1 MMTTSNPTFPQ
12 PRAFASLKE
21 EAEACMR
28 RGDQREAI
36 RLWIKIASLLGEQTP
51 EEVYHRLGVAYG
63 SLQECFGGN
72 EDENRTRGDCHKHAV
87 LRQLH
92 DGLVP
97 DLYVEIGVDQGQ
109 SLALARGRA
118 IGVDARPNLSLT
130 VPLPDTA
137 RIIAQSSDAFFRGQ
151 AASLL
156 RPPPDLVFIDGMH
169 LFEFA
174 LRDFRN
180 VERLA
185 HPATLIVI
193 DDIYPCHPAQATR
206 LPFTGSWTGDVWKL
220 LPILRRWRPD
230 LRWMTLDAQG
240 TGLLLVTGLNP
251 DSRILWQEY
260 AGILSEY
267 LSDQEP
273 PAEIL
278 EREGALASDNPLLT
292 QWLRVLPRCRKE
304 GWTRERLLGELIGSR
319 D

>member
-1 MMTTSNPTFPQ
+1 MTTSNLTFLQ
-12 PRAFASLKE
+12 TRGFDSLRE
-21 EAEACMR
+21 EAEAYMR
-28 RGDQREAI
+28 LGDQREAI

-63 SLQECFGGN
+63 SLKDCFGGN
-72 EDENRTRGDCHKHAV
+72 EEENRTRGDCHKHAV

-92 DGLVP
+92 DRLVP

-118 IGVDARPNLSLT
+118 IGIDARPNLGLT
-130 VPLPDTA
+130 VPLPDTV

-251 DSRILWQEY
+251 GNQVLWHEY
-260 AGILSEY
+260 DGIVSEY
-267 LSDQEP
+267 LSIQQP

-278 EREGALASDNPLLT
+278 DREGALASDNPLLT
-292 QWLRVLPRCRKE
+292 QWLRMMPRARKE
-304 GWTRERLLGELIGSR
+304 GWTGERLQAELIGITY
-319 D
+319 

>member
-1 MMTTSNPTFPQ
+1 MTTFNLTFPQ
-12 PRAFASLKE
+12 TRAFDSLRE
-21 EAEACMR
+21 GAEACMR
-28 RGDQREAI
+28 LGDQREAI

-63 SLQECFGGN
+63 SLQDCFGGN
-72 EDENRTRGDCHKHAV
+72 EEENRTRGDCHKHAV

-92 DGLVP
+92 DRLEP
-97 DLYVEIGVDQGQ
+97 DLYLEIGVDQGQ

-118 IGVDARPNLSLT
+118 IGIDARPNLSLT
-130 VPLPDTA
+130 VPLSFTA
-137 RIIAQSSDAFFRGQ
+137 RIIAQSSDSFFRDQ

-156 RPPPDLVFIDGMH
+156 EPPPDLVFIDGMH

-220 LPILRRWRPD
+220 LPILQRWRPD
-230 LRWMTLDAQG
+230 LSLMTLDAQG

-251 DSRILWQEY
+251 GNQVLWHEY
-260 AGILSEY
+260 DGIVSEY
-267 LSDQEP
+267 LSIQQP

-278 EREGALASDNPLLT
+278 DREGALASDNPLLT
-292 QWLRVLPRCRKE
+292 QWLRMMPRARKE
-304 GWTRERLLGELIGSR
+304 GWTGERLQAELIGITY
-319 D
+319 

>member
-1 MMTTSNPTFPQ
+1 MIGSTFPPPQ
-12 PRAFASLKE
+12 GESIDSLTKH
-21 EAEACMR
+21 AETFMR
-28 RGDQREAI
+28 LGDLREAV
-36 RLWIKIASLLGEQTP
+36 RLWITIASLLGEQTP
-51 EEVYHRLGVAYG
+51 EEVYHRLGAAYAG
-63 SLQECFGGN
+63 LQDCFGGS
-72 EDENRTRGDCHKHAV
+72 EEENRTRGDQHKHTV
-87 LRQLH
+87 LRLLH
-92 DGLVP
+92 HRLEP
-97 DLYVEIGVDQGQ
+97 DLYLEIGVDQGQ

-137 RIIAQSSDAFFRGQ
+137 RIIAQSSDAFFRGE
-151 AASLL
+151 AASLM

-206 LPFTGSWTGDVWKL
+206 LPYTGSWTGDVWKL

-230 LRWMTLDAQG
+230 LRWMTLDARG

-251 DSRILWQEY
+251 DSNVLWQEY

-267 LSDQEP
+267 LSDQDP
-273 PAEIL
+273 QAEIL

-292 QWLRVLPRCRKE
+292 QWLRLLPRCRKE
-304 GWTRERLLGELIGSR
+304 GWTRERLLGELIGMR